1 MNYSR
6 TMRAKAFWKNIW
18 KNKALLLLILPGFV
32 LIVLF
37 NYIPMGGLILAFKEY
52 NFSKGILKSD
62 WVGLDNIKFLFLSGD
77 TSWRLI
83 RNTIGYYLLFQIVGT
98 IANISLAIALNECR
112 HKYFAKFSQTIMI
125 MPTFISYIAI
135 SFIVTGLLAD
145 NGYVNNILQTLGFEK
160 IQFYIEPKYWP
171 VILTIVNVWK
181 GTGYGSV
188 LYLSALAGMDQEM
201 FEAADL
207 DGASR
212 WQKICYITLP
222 MLSSMVAILTLLSL
236 GSMMHSN
243 TGLFYQVT
251 RNVGAL
257 YPTTQTLD
265 TYVLGALADGGA
277 TFGVTAGVTFI
288 QSAVGCFMTVV
299 VNLIVR
305 KISPEHSLF

>member
-1 MNYSR
+1 MIYTR
-6 TMRAKAFWKNIW
+6 TMKSKAFWKNI
-18 KNKALLLLILPGFV
+18 KRNKALLLLVLPG
-32 LIVLF
+32 LITLILF
-37 NYIPMGGLILAFKEY
+37 DFIPMGGLVLAFKQY
-52 NFSKGILKSD
+52 NFTKGIWKSD
-62 WVGLDNIKFLFLSGD
+62 WVGLNNIKFLFLSGD

-83 RNTIGYYLLFQIVGT
+83 RNTVGYYLLFRVVTT
-98 IANISLAIALNECR
+98 IANVSLAIALNECR
-112 HKYFAKFSQTIMI
+112 HKYFAKYSQTIMI
-125 MPTFISYIAI
+125 MPTFISYIAV

-145 NGYVNNILQTLGFEK
+145 NGYVNNILLALGKEK

-171 VILTIVNVWK
+171 MILTAVDVWK

-212 WQKICYITLP
+212 WQKIRYLTIP
-222 MLSSMVAILTLLSL
+222 MLSSMIAILTLLSL
-236 GSMMHSN
+236 GGIMNSN

-251 RNVGAL
+251 RNIGAL

-265 TYVLGALADGGA
+265 AYVLNALSEGGA
-277 TFGVTAGVTFI
+277 TFGITAGVTFI
-288 QSAVGCFMTVV
+288 QSFVGCFMLVV
-299 VNLIVR
+299 VNLIVK